1 MYSNRRESICLKC
14 LKTNC
19 TLASMIAARDTG
31 KCQFFDKYNMRLSEI
46 ARKLHIGERT
56 LCRMK
61 PEERVLF
68 AKSRGFRL
76 TVFENEK
83 RHFWFG
89 RDREDD

>member
-1 MYSNRRESICLKC
+1 
-14 LKTNC
+14 
-19 TLASMIAARDTG
+19 MIAARDTG

-83 RHFWFG
+83 RHFY
-89 RDREDD
+89 RIEKIDSPE